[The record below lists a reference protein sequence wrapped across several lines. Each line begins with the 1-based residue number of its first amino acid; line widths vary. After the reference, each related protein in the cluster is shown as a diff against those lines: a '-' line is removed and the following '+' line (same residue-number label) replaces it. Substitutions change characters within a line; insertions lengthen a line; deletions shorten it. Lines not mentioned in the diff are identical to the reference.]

1 MNSIQNYVMWL
12 LGVGALGTE
21 IYAVVDAT
29 RYRPEVYR
37 AADKRTKN
45 FWLLVLLVAALVGF
59 VLYVINGMSLEA
71 VAGQEALIGMGIA
84 GYALLI
90 VTLPVDLTS
99 TQTKSDDVEIG
110 RSK

>member
-1 MNSIQNYVMWL
+1 MRKKFGKLMW
-12 LGVGALGTE
+12 
-21 IYAVVDAT
+21 
-29 RYRPEVYR
+29 
-37 AADKRTKN
+37 
-45 FWLLVLLVAALVGF
+45 WLPVANAALVGF